1 MPDALLTRLRAISD
15 ERQMIEKIVAALLI
29 ATGTLLS
36 PGCVGIGS
44 SRPDILTLPVGNPE
58 RKGQQVSVQV
68 DAVVNTLSGSTLSPQ
83 ALSER
88 LADARLILIAEQHTN
103 LEDHRIQLRV
113 LELLQ
118 ETERPLVIGLEMFEV
133 EDQPIL
139 TAWIA

>member
-1 MPDALLTRLRAISD
+1 
-15 ERQMIEKIVAALLI
+15 MIEKIVAALLI

-58 RKGQQVSVQV
+58 RKGRQVSVQV

-88 LADARLILIAEQHTN
+88 
-103 LEDHRIQLRV
+103 
-113 LELLQ
+113 
-118 ETERPLVIGLEMFEV
+118 
-133 EDQPIL
+133 
-139 TAWIA
+139 